1 MPDFELSEEYQDL
14 SDTVRDFADN
24 VVAPVSAKH
33 DEAHSFP

>member
-1 MPDFELSEEYQDL
+1 MADFELSEEYQDL

-33 DEAHSFP
+33 DEEHSVP